1 MEKNAGYEIR
11 ESVLFDNGRG
21 FALGE
26 NDRASAPFVTWQFA
40 EENGHRDYFWG
51 HYHTEEAAAV
61 KDFAARSADY
71 QRRYGVQEVKLPIAE
86 QMKAAKEQTEKPV
99 DKVGSVRNG
108 DKAAPPSH
116 PPARYG
122 VRGRTGSDTGA
133 HGGGRYSE
141 YGGLCA
147 ENGPQWLCAAR

>member
-21 FALGE
+21 FARGE
-26 NDRASAPFVTWQFA
+26 NDGAPAPFVTWQFA

-51 HYHTEEAAAV
+51 HYYTEESAAV

-71 QRRYGVQEVKLPIAE
+71 QRRYGVQEVKRPIAE

-99 DKVGSVRNG
+99 DKVREM
-108 DKAAPPSH
+108 PPKTKVKE
-116 PPARYG
+116 REE
-122 VRGRTGSDTGA
+122 R
-133 HGGGRYSE
+133 
-141 YGGLCA
+141 
-147 ENGPQWLCAAR
+147 

>member
-11 ESVLFDNGRG
+11 ESILFDNGQG

-26 NDRASAPFVTWQFA
+26 NDRAPAPFVTWQFA

-71 QRRYGVQEVKLPIAE
+71 QRRYGVQEVKRPIAE
-86 QMKAAKEQTEKPV
+86 QMKTAKEQTEKPV
-99 DKVGSVRNG
+99 DKVREMQP
-108 DKAAPPSH
+108 KAKS
-116 PPARYG
+116 RE
-122 VRGRTGSDTGA
+122 REER
-133 HGGGRYSE
+133 
-141 YGGLCA
+141 
-147 ENGPQWLCAAR
+147 

>member
-26 NDRASAPFVTWQFA
+26 NDRASAP
-40 EENGHRDYFWG
+40 
-51 HYHTEEAAAV
+51 V

-99 DKVGSVRNG
+99 DKVREMPP
-108 DKAAPPSH
+108 KAKS
-116 PPARYG
+116 RE
-122 VRGRTGSDTGA
+122 REER
-133 HGGGRYSE
+133 
-141 YGGLCA
+141 
-147 ENGPQWLCAAR
+147 

>member
-11 ESVLFDNGRG
+11 E
-21 FALGE
+21 
-26 NDRASAPFVTWQFA
+26 SAPFVTWQFA

-99 DKVGSVRNG
+99 DKVREMPP
-108 DKAAPPSH
+108 KAKS
-116 PPARYG
+116 RE
-122 VRGRTGSDTGA
+122 REER
-133 HGGGRYSE
+133 
-141 YGGLCA
+141 
-147 ENGPQWLCAAR
+147 